1 MTFCISITKHVNKGG
16 IDVHGVPPDT
26 ELLFKPG
33 RMRAKIKLHFLIE
46 PPPSEKHTHTG
57 SKVSKNQ
64 NSNLDSNHN
73 WNSCFFVGEITY
85 M

>member
-46 PPPSEKHTHTG
+46 PPPSEKHTHTRVQR
-57 SKVSKNQ
+57 SARTRIPI
-64 NSNLDSNHN
+64 
-73 WNSCFFVGEITY
+73 WIPTITGTAVFL
-85 M
+85 